1 MKLCNRIAS
10 VLLASLLLIEQLPAQ
25 APGSPGSLDLQLHLV
40 ESEDG
45 ASAVAGSHS
54 VNGLTVQV
62 TDASGIPAP
71 DTAVVLRLPDE
82 GVTGKF
88 SDGSHAA
95 IAYTDASG
103 RAYLRD
109 IQWGATAG
117 VVSMKL
123 TATKGTVHAG
133 MLIEKTLTAASVVSS
148 GAASP
153 TSVPATSIQP
163 KLPPP
168 DPTASKATPVAAK
181 IQAPPAAPVA
191 EAQPSVTVR
200 QPGAVDRS
208 SHGPVPASASP
219 SFLEPAVSVTN
230 GPAQQQVHSGSHK
243 KWIIIA
249 VVIAAGAGA
258 GIAMAGKGKSNSA
271 SPSSS
276 SSLSIGS
283 PTVSVGHP

>member
-10 VLLASLLLIEQLPAQ
+10 VFLASLLLIEQLPAQ
-25 APGSPGSLDLQLHLV
+25 APGSSGPLDLQLHLV
-40 ESEDG
+40 ESEG
-45 ASAVAGSHS
+45 GVSAVAGSHS

-62 TDASGIPAP
+62 TDASGTPTP
-71 DTAVVLRLPDE
+71 DAAVVLRLPDE
-82 GVTGKF
+82 GATGKF

-109 IQWGATAG
+109 IQWSSTAG

-123 TATKGTVHAG
+123 TATKGTIHAG

-148 GAASP
+148 GAATP
-153 TSVPATSIQP
+153 ASVPATSIQP
-163 KLPPP
+163 KLPP
-168 DPTASKATPVAAK
+168 DPEASKPTPVAAK

-191 EAQPSVTVR
+191 EAQAVVTVR

-208 SHGPVPASASP
+208 SRGPVPASASP

-243 KWIIIA
+243 KWIILA

-258 GIAMAGKGKSNSA
+258 GIAMAGKGKSSSA
-271 SPSSS
+271 STSSS